1 MSLDALAD
9 LSNVGSLA
17 AFAIFCGLSG
27 TVYLVNDV
35 PDAGTLPDMLY
46 LSTGGQAGVTV
57 ATDAAFGGGGL
68 KRIFLR
74 ADEAGQIE
82 IEAKLRRPW
91 EHSQPPIRQANFKV
105 SAS

>member
-1 MSLDALAD
+1 MKKLTEQFNTIAVKKGEIFAIELDASAAD
-9 LSNVGSLA
+9 GGYLWDTKVSSGKATILSQE
-17 AFAIFCGLSG
+17 
-27 TVYLVNDV
+27 TVFENRD
-35 PDAGTLPDMLY
+35 PM
-46 LSTGGQAGVTV
+46 
-57 ATDAAFGGGGL
+57 AFGGGGL